1 MKIDLRPAVIS
12 KTMTKELIL
21 ASLSIL
27 AVISKLSS
35 PLQDAG
41 LPLYFLKVKP
51 ILQRYA
57 DEKEKNDEKK
67 ALAQI
72 SDENKQRIA
81 YAKEN
86 YRLDPSMTTQ
96 EKALRLSPE
105 QMEQKIR
112 QLERQNAKAI
122 LQ

>member
-1 MKIDLRPAVIS
+1 MQNVAESRRNMKIDLRPAVIS

-27 AVISKLSS
+27 AFISKLSS
-35 PLQDAG
+35 TLKDAG

-72 SDENKQRIA
+72 SD
-81 YAKEN
+81 
-86 YRLDPSMTTQ
+86 
-96 EKALRLSPE
+96 
-105 QMEQKIR
+105 
-112 QLERQNAKAI
+112 
-122 LQ
+122 

>member
-1 MKIDLRPAVIS
+1 MQNVAESRRNMKIDLRPAIIS

-35 PLQDAG
+35 TLQDAG

-72 SDENKQRIA
+72 SD
-81 YAKEN
+81 
-86 YRLDPSMTTQ
+86 
-96 EKALRLSPE
+96 
-105 QMEQKIR
+105 
-112 QLERQNAKAI
+112 
-122 LQ
+122 

>member
-1 MKIDLRPAVIS
+1 MQNVAESRRNMKIDLRPAVIS

-35 PLQDAG
+35 TLQDAG

-72 SDENKQRIA
+72 SD
-81 YAKEN
+81 
-86 YRLDPSMTTQ
+86 
-96 EKALRLSPE
+96 
-105 QMEQKIR
+105 
-112 QLERQNAKAI
+112 
-122 LQ
+122 

>member
-35 PLQDAG
+35 TLKDAG

-72 SDENKQRIA
+72 SD
-81 YAKEN
+81 
-86 YRLDPSMTTQ
+86 
-96 EKALRLSPE
+96 
-105 QMEQKIR
+105 
-112 QLERQNAKAI
+112 
-122 LQ
+122 

>member
-1 MKIDLRPAVIS
+1 MQNVAESRRNMKIDLRPAVIS

-35 PLQDAG
+35 TLKDAG

-72 SDENKQRIA
+72 SD
-81 YAKEN
+81 
-86 YRLDPSMTTQ
+86 
-96 EKALRLSPE
+96 
-105 QMEQKIR
+105 
-112 QLERQNAKAI
+112 
-122 LQ
+122 